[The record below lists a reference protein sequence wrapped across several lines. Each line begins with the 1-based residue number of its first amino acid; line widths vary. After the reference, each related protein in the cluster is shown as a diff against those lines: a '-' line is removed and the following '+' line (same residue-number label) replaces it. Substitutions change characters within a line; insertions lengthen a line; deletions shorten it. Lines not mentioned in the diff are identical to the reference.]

1 MKKKLNEMETVKVK
15 EHRGKVKE
23 NKRRNDKKTEKK
35 ERRGRQRK
43 NEEKTVAH
51 SRRVVLPFGN
61 QFYRISDLK
70 KTYSLGTG

>member
-35 ERRGRQRK
+35 GRRGRQRK
-43 NEEKTVAH
+43 NEEKIVAH
-51 SRRVVLPFGN
+51 SLRVV
-61 QFYRISDLK
+61 ISFTIYL
-70 KTYSLGTG
+70 T